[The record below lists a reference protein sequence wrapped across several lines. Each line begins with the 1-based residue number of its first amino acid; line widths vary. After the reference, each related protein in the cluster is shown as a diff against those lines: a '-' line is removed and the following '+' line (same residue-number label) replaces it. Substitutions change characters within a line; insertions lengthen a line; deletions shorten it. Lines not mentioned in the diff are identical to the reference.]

1 MPRLRHA
8 VTGVV
13 VSVSEDTAT
22 RLGNEWEPAEATTA
36 PARKRPPR
44 RAPASDTEQ
53 E

>member
-13 VSVSEDTAT
+13 VSVSDDTAA
-22 RLGNEWEPAEATTA
+22 RLGNEWIPADSEPTPRRG
-36 PARKRPPR
+36 PARKR
-44 RAPASDTEQ
+44 AVKATSQ